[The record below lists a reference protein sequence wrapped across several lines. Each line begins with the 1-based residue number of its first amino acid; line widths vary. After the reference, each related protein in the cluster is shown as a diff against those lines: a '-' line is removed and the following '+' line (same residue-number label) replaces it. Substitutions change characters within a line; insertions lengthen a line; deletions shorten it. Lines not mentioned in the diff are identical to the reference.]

1 MKIVYAKDRCVIAF
15 GGMRIAL
22 APGDPWDG
30 DDPLVKE
37 YPDRFVDGPA
47 TVRSTRA
54 SAGMLSVDSPPV
66 ERATRAPGEKRNVRK
81 PRPDGTSQ

>member
-1 MKIVYAKDRCVIAF
+1 MTKIVYAKDRCVIAF
-15 GGMRIAL
+15 GGMRISL

-30 DDPLVKE
+30 DDPLVQE

-54 SAGMLSVDSPPV
+54 PSGTLPV
-66 ERATRAPGEKRNVRK
+66 ERATRAPGERRTTRK
-81 PRPDGTSQ
+81 PRAGGEGK